1 MQLQNPGP
9 WALAVDD
16 LWSKRSILF
25 IVLLF
30 LFVLVYVQGRPC
42 TLSVLLMLSLDN
54 CGVTEVRVYH
64 WVPNGWV
71 ALWQWLPLGTHDAP
85 RFLTGGFQR
94 RAGSLSNKT
103 LSKYLLVIHYSEYPK
118 QILIGLST

>member
-54 CGVTEVRVYH
+54 CGVTEVRVHH

-94 RAGSLSNKT
+94 RAGSLSHE
-103 LSKYLLVIHYSEYPK
+103 YLEQV
-118 QILIGLST
+118 LIGD